1 MTTDGGRFRRFR
13 PRPAANVEPVNI
25 LDPTHLID
33 TFGLAGLLVII
44 FLESGIFPAPLPGD
58 SLLFTAGLLAAAHK
72 YGLHIVPIAVGAF
85 VCAFAGAQI
94 GYEIGERYGTRLF
107 KPGARF
113 FKPEYEERSHEF
125 FERQGPKAVLL
136 ARFIPIVRTIA
147 PIMAGVSEMRR
158 RTFAFYNLVGA
169 LIWAAG
175 LSIAGFVLGD
185 HIKNVDRYLLPIIAA
200 IVVVS
205 LIPPALEYRKHR
217 RNQRGRATTTKS

>member
-1 MTTDGGRFRRFR
+1 VSF
-13 PRPAANVEPVNI
+13 
-25 LDPTHLID
+25 LDPKHLID
-33 TFGLAGLLVII
+33 TFGLAGLLVVI
-44 FLESGIFPAPLPGD
+44 FLESGVFPAPLPGD
-58 SLLFTAGLLAAAHK
+58 SLLFTAGLFAAADNK

-113 FKPEYEERSHEF
+113 FKPEYEQRSHAF
-125 FERQGPKAVLL
+125 FERQGAKAVLL

-158 RTFAFYNLVGA
+158 RTFAFYNLIGA
-169 LIWAAG
+169 LIWAVG

-185 HIKNVDRYLLPIIAA
+185 HIKNVDRYLLPIVAL
-200 IVVVS
+200 IVLIS
-205 LIPPALEYRKHR
+205 LIPPFLEYRKHR
-217 RNQRGRATTTKS
+217 RARAAAASAGGPKS